1 MNTLTSQVGDGLL
14 QDDELNP
21 HLVEGLHE
29 LEGLG
34 LSPSMI
40 LNKVG
45 GHGARLLTLPK
56 LVCLVLHLSLQ
67 GLL

>member
-40 LNKVG
+40 LKKVVV
-45 GHGARLLTLPK
+45 HGARLLNLPK
-56 LVCLVLHLSLQ
+56 LVCLVIHLSIQ